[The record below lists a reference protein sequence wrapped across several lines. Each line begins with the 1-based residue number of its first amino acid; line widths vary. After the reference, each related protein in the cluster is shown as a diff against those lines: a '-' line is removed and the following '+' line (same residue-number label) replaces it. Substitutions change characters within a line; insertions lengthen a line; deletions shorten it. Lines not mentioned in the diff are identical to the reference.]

1 MHLTELR
8 KSGKDKCM
16 NSKKKLT
23 DFVKVRRVFAKHF
36 MKTEMTKDF
45 CWFRTGSQPCV
56 LRTVF
61 TAWNKAESPL
71 RKADTYTALYRQGT
85 SESSLPFF

>member
-23 DFVKVRRVFAKHF
+23 DFDKVRRVFAKHI

-45 CWFRTGSQPCV
+45 GWFRTESQPNV
-56 LRTVF
+56 MRTVF
-61 TAWNKAESPL
+61 IV
-71 RKADTYTALYRQGT
+71 
-85 SESSLPFF
+85 